1 MAEKNSGWSRKELLI
16 AFHLY
21 CQTSFGKMHKGNSEI
36 IQLAKLIGRTP
47 SSVAMKLVNFA
58 SLDPAITSTG
68 RTGLGNAS
76 KGDRAIWNEFHED
89 WEQLALESKAVLDG
103 LSKDTGLSSADS
115 NNLASDV
122 IASYEG
128 LTKSVLTEVR
138 VKQSF
143 FRKAV
148 LTGYQNR
155 CCISGVQEQRL
166 LIASHIVPWSEDK
179 QNRLNPRN
187 GLCLSALHDRAFD
200 QGLITITPDF
210 RIQVSRK
217 LKLQK
222 DNPMLNSTIVEA
234 QGRLIVLPE
243 KFLPSEEFLSWH
255 NENRFER
262 V

>member
-1 MAEKNSGWSRKELLI
+1 MTERNSRWSRKELLV

-21 CQTSFGKMHKGNSEI
+21 CQTPFGKMHNRNPEVI
-36 IQLAKLIGRTP
+36 YLAKLIGRTP

-76 KGDRAIWNEFHED
+76 TGDKAIWSEFHRD
-89 WEQLALESKAVLDG
+89 WERLALESKKVLEG
-103 LSKDTGLSSADS
+103 LSNGTALQFDDT
-115 NNLASDV
+115 NNSV
-122 IASYEG
+122 IDLPSSYEG
-128 LTKSVLTEVR
+128 ITKSVLTEVR

-148 LTGYQNR
+148 LAGYQNR
-155 CCISGVQEQRL
+155 CCISGMQERKL

-179 QNRLNPRN
+179 LNRLNPRN

-210 RIQVSRK
+210 RIRVAKK
-217 LKLQK
+217 LKSQRE
-222 DNPMLNSTIVEA
+222 NSMINSAIVEME
-234 QGRLIVLPE
+234 GRSIFLPE
-243 KFLPSEEFLSWH
+243 KFLPNAEFLSWH
-255 NENRFER
+255 NKHRFER